1 MPINRRSAL
10 EDASALASAD
20 PATYD
25 IKRTGVESE
34 RYRSKTGTVGKDW
47 ETNQPDDWD
56 FSSDEEGYFPISR
69 LRQQYVDYLSTKV
82 LEYEEQKI
90 SRHYYHGSQWTPEEI
105 RILRARRQPV
115 ITYNR
120 TNRKIDSIVALVQ
133 RLRQDPKA
141 FPRNPQAQS
150 GADLVTESI
159 RAVCDGMDFEDI
171 DFRATLQAATE
182 GIGGIELKLVPG
194 DQQDPDVS
202 GDYIFGDDFFYD
214 PRSFKAD
221 FSDARY
227 MGIAKWLDVESAVEL
242 FPDKEEQLRN
252 LLVDTGFDLTTHADR
267 EFKWVYVNEQRLRL
281 VEHWYK
287 YKGKWYWAFYCSWLG
302 LSRGVSPFVDER
314 GRPMNR
320 FVMFSA
326 AVDHE
331 GDRYGFCRNLKGPQD
346 ELNQRRSKALFV
358 SNTRRLVMEK
368 GAVDDTERARTEW
381 ARPDGLLE
389 INPGRKIEPDD
400 WQPDLQAQL
409 GLMQDARQEI
419 DTFAN
424 VTPDLIGADDPQ
436 RHSGVA
442 INLLQKAGIAEI
454 GSFIKN
460 YRNWKLRVYRAIW
473 NIVKHTWVNERW
485 LRVNASNQ
493 QAMQLIQLNGT
504 TRDQFGQPAF
514 LNRLGAINVE
524 IVLDEGPDVSNVL
537 MDALDQMKTLPPGMV
552 PPQVILKL
560 LPLPQALRNDLEQ
573 MFQQAAN
580 KPDPKAQGEQVKA
593 QAAQVK
599 AQSDVQVA
607 QIQARAEMANAQQ
620 DAQSRIL
627 DAQRQAED
635 HRNIMLQQAQEHQ
648 YNMAEIHAKN
658 QTSMLGHAIKT
669 SAMTQQHAMR
679 TDQMNRQG
687 QQGRRQKRGKK

>member
-1 MPINRRSAL
+1 MPEAFRS
-10 EDASALASAD
+10 
-20 PATYD
+20 TQ
-25 IKRTGVESE
+25 
-34 RYRSKTGTVGKDW
+34 GTLGNW
-47 ETNQPDDWD
+47 TTNQPDDFD
-56 FSSDEEGYFPISR
+56 FGPDEEDYFPISR

-105 RILRARRQPV
+105 RILRTRRQPI
-115 ITYNR
+115 ITFNR

-141 FPRNPQAQS
+141 FPRNPQAQA

-159 RAVCDGMDFEDI
+159 RAVCDGMDFEDL
-171 DFRATLQAATE
+171 DFRATLQAAME

-194 DQQDPDVS
+194 DQQDPDVA
-202 GDYIFGDDFFYD
+202 GDFIFGDDFFYD
-214 PRSFKAD
+214 PRSMKPD

-227 MGIAKWLDVESAVEL
+227 MGIGKWLDVEAAVEL
-242 FPDKEEQLRN
+242 FPDKEQQLRT

-287 YKGKWYWAFYCSWLG
+287 FKNKWYWAFYCSWLG
-302 LSRGVSPFVDER
+302 LAQGVSPFLDER
-314 GRPMNR
+314 NRPMNR
-320 FVMFSA
+320 FIMWSA

-346 ELNQRRSKALFV
+346 ELNQRRSKALFI

-389 INPGRKIEPDD
+389 INPGRKVEPDD

-409 GLMQDARQEI
+409 GLMMDARQEI
-419 DTFAN
+419 DGFAN
-424 VTPDLIGADDPQ
+424 IMPDTMQADDPQ

-442 INLLQKAGIAEI
+442 INMLQKAGIAEI

-473 NIVKHTWVNERW
+473 NIVKTTWVNERW
-485 LRVNASNQ
+485 LRVNAGNQ
-493 QAMQLIQLNGT
+493 QAMQLIQLNGQQT
-504 TRDQFGQPAF
+504 DPFGRPMW
-514 LNRLGAINVE
+514 LNKLGSLNVE

-537 MDALDQMKTLPPGMV
+537 MDALDQMKNLPPGTV

-560 LPLPQALRNDLEQ
+560 LPLPQMLRNDLDQ
-573 MFQQAAN
+573 MFQQASQR
-580 KPDPKAQGEQVKA
+580 PDPKAQGEQIKGQVA
-593 QAAQVK
+593 QAK
-599 AQSDVQVA
+599 GQSDIQVA
-607 QIQARAEMANAQQ
+607 QIKAGAEIANAQQ
-620 DAQSRIL
+620 DAQSRVMDMHL
-627 DAQRQAED
+627 EQQD
-635 HRNIMLQQAQEHQ
+635 HRNRLIEQQHEHQ
-648 YNMAEIHAKN
+648 ANMAEIAAKN
-658 QTSMLGHAIKT
+658 QQMALGHQIK
-669 SAMTQQHAMR
+669 ARQQVWKA
-679 TDQMNRQG
+679 
-687 QQGRRQKRGKK
+687 QQQRSQAKPRIVR